1 MVFSSLVF
9 LFRFM
14 PVFFIIYYLV
24 PARFKNFVLFTGS
37 MIFYAWGEPRYS
49 VLIICSLTVNYCMAI
64 FIDRFDPFL
73 RGTERKVLLILTM
86 FYDIGMLFVFKYT
99 GFVISTINGIA
110 HTGIPVPEIMLPL
123 GISFYTF
130 QIMSYVIDVYLQ
142 KIEVER
148 SYLNLGT
155 YLVMFPQLIAGP
167 IVKFHSVE
175 KGLKRRRIHHIN
187 IENGFRTFTMGLGC
201 KVIFANSL
209 GNIWTACQEAGYE
222 NISTLFAWMGIAAYT
237 LQLYFDFSGYSL
249 MAIGL
254 GQMLGFR
261 FPENFRHPY
270 ASRSI
275 TEFWKKWH
283 ISLTSWF
290 REYLYIPLGGN
301 RKGAVRTILNMF
313 IVWLITGLWHGA
325 AWNFVLWG
333 IYYFVILLIERL
345 FLKKLFL
352 DRSVFFSRIYTLI
365 IVMLGWVLFAAPS
378 LSEAVVYISRMF
390 TINPGTDFIEYYYTY
405 WYIFVLAVIFA
416 TPFPSRWYRKH
427 RKNPIS
433 FIFLLTVFFVSVGL
447 LVDSVYNPFLYF
459 RF

>member
-1 MVFSSLVF
+1 
-9 LFRFM
+9 
-14 PVFFIIYYLV
+14 
-24 PARFKNFVLFTGS
+24 
-37 MIFYAWGEPRYS
+37 
-49 VLIICSLTVNYCMAI
+49 
-64 FIDRFDPFL
+64 
-73 RGTERKVLLILTM
+73 
-86 FYDIGMLFVFKYT
+86 
-99 GFVISTINGIA
+99 
-110 HTGIPVPEIMLPL
+110 
-123 GISFYTF
+123 
-130 QIMSYVIDVYLQ
+130 
-142 KIEVER
+142 
-148 SYLNLGT
+148 
-155 YLVMFPQLIAGP
+155 
-167 IVKFHSVE
+167 
-175 KGLKRRRIHHIN
+175 
-187 IENGFRTFTMGLGC
+187 MGLGC

-209 GNIWTACQEAGYE
+209 GNIWTACQEAGYD

-261 FPENFRHPY
+261 FPENFKHPY

-301 RKGAVRTILNMF
+301 RKGAARTVLNMF

-333 IYYFVILLIERL
+333 IYYFVIIMIERL

-378 LSEAVVYISRMF
+378 LSEAMVYISRMF
-390 TINPGTDFIEYYYTY
+390 TINPGTDFIEYFYTY

-433 FIFLLTVFFVSVGL
+433 FIFLLAVFFISVGL